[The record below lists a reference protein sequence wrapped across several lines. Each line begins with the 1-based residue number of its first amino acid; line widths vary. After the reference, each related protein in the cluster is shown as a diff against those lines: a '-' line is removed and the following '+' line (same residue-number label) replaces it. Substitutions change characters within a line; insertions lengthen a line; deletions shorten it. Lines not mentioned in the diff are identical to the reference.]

1 MAVTP
6 DMKIDCLGL
15 FCPVPIL
22 KTREVIKQMT
32 AGQVLEMISD
42 DPASDADV
50 RSWSTRTG
58 HLLLEVEKHGAV
70 YRFLIRKTA

>member
-22 KTREVIKQMT
+22 KTREVIKQMA

-50 RSWSTRTG
+50 RSWSMRTG
-58 HLLLEVEKHGAV
+58 HLLLEVDKHGAV

>member
-32 AGQVLEMISD
+32 AGQVLEMVSD